1 MAENID
7 KKIKRQVGNVQQSC
21 ETAVQTLD
29 QIEGILIVYVR
40 CTVLQSLKMKCEGSC
55 LCKEKTSA
63 VDARGCKCEATF
75 LKVFRKIAVQFNNP
89 RFKSN
94 KGVGSAYFWKLLGC
108 CLKSQFLSY
117 VTFTVS
123 LSHSMLNSFT
133 IFFFFFFINNFD
145 FFYLK

>member
-1 MAENID
+1 
-7 KKIKRQVGNVQQSC
+7 
-21 ETAVQTLD
+21 
-29 QIEGILIVYVR
+29 
-40 CTVLQSLKMKCEGSC
+40 MKCEGSC
-55 LCKEKTSA
+55 SCKEKTSA

-94 KGVGSAYFWKLLGC
+94 KGVGSALLLETVG
-108 CLKSQFLSY
+108 LLSQLLSY

-123 LSHSMLNSFT
+123 LSLYAQFIHHFLLL
-133 IFFFFFFINNFD
+133 FFINNFD

>member
-1 MAENID
+1 MAENIVVITGD

-55 LCKEKTSA
+55 SCKEKTSA

-94 KGVGSAYFWKLLGC
+94 KGVGSALLLETVG
-108 CLKSQFLSY
+108 LLSQLLSY

-123 LSHSMLNSFT
+123 LSLTLCSIHSPFSSS
-133 IFFFFFFINNFD
+133 FFF
-145 FFYLK
+145 L

>member
-1 MAENID
+1 MAENIVVITGD

-21 ETAVQTLD
+21 ETAVQSLQTLD
-29 QIEGILIVYVR
+29 QVEGILIVYVR

-55 LCKEKTSA
+55 SCKEKTSA

-94 KGVGSAYFWKLLGC
+94 KGVGSALLLETVG
-108 CLKSQFLSY
+108 LLSQLLSY
-117 VTFTVS
+117 VAFTVS

-133 IFFFFFFINNFD
+133 IFFFFF
-145 FFYLK
+145 L